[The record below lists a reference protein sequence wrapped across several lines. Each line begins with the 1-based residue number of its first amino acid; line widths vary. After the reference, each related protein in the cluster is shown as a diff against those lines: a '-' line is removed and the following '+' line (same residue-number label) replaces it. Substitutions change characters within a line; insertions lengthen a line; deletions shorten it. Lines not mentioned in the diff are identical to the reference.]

1 MKPGK
6 LKMLVVVC
14 AVAALLVLNSS
25 AVGQASS
32 AQPAVQ
38 QVQVDTGIELH
49 YVELGKGEPV
59 VFVHGSLSDG
69 SFWNPQLGPF
79 AEKYHVIAYSRRYNQ
94 PNVNKTL
101 PGYSAVDDADDLAGL
116 IEKLQLG
123 RVHVIGH
130 SYGAYTALFLAVRH
144 PELVRSLVIAEAPA
158 ASLLDYL
165 PGEHAEVGKRTLADI
180 RHRMEEPMV
189 AAFRKGDQNAGVA
202 AFIDYLSNDAR
213 GWDKWPEEARK
224 DTLKNA
230 HEWDVMLTEG
240 ELFPDLKPEQVKR
253 IKAPALLLSGD
264 KTFEF
269 LKLIDE
275 ELGRLLPDNRRIVL
289 TGATHHLFYEQPEKC
304 RNVIFEFLRGDR
316 QRDTFASWNR

>member
-1 MKPGK
+1 MKLGK
-6 LKMLVVVC
+6 LKTLVAVC
-14 AVAALLVLNSS
+14 TVAGLLGLNSA
-25 AVGQASS
+25 AVGQGAS

-38 QVQVDTGIELH
+38 QVQIGNGIELH
-49 YVELGKGEPV
+49 YVELGNGEPV

-79 AEKYHVIAYSRRYNQ
+79 AQKYRVIAYSRRYNQ

-101 PGYSAVDDADDLAGL
+101 PGYSAIGDADDLAGL

-130 SYGAYTALFLAVRH
+130 SYGAYTAMFLAVRH
-144 PELVRSLVIAEAPA
+144 PELVRSLVIAEPPA
-158 ASLLDYL
+158 VSLLGYL
-165 PGEHAEVGKRTLADI
+165 SGEHAEVGKRALADI
-180 RHRMEEPMV
+180 RNHMEEPMV
-189 AAFRKGDQNAGVA
+189 AAFRRGDRDAGVA
-202 AFIDYLSNDAR
+202 AFINYLSNDPKA
-213 GWDKWPEEARK
+213 WEKWPEEARQ

-289 TGATHHLFYEQPEKC
+289 AGATHHLFYEQPEKC
-304 RNVIFEFLRGDR
+304 RHVIFEFLRGKP
-316 QRDTFASWNR
+316 

>member
-6 LKMLVVVC
+6 LKTLVVVC
-14 AVAALLVLNSS
+14 AVAGLLGWNSP
-25 AVGQASS
+25 AVGQAAS
-32 AQPAVQ
+32 AQPAIQ
-38 QVQVDTGIELH
+38 QVQIGNGVELH
-49 YVELGKGEPV
+49 YVELGRGEPV
-59 VFVHGSLSDG
+59 IFVHGSLSDG

-94 PNVNKTL
+94 PNTNKAL
-101 PGYSAVDDADDLAGL
+101 PGYSAVGDADDLAGL
-116 IEKLQLG
+116 IEKLHLG

-130 SYGAYTALFLAVRH
+130 SYGAYTALFLAVRY

-158 ASLLDYL
+158 VSLLGYL
-165 PGEHAEVGKRTLADI
+165 PGEQAELGKRTVADI
-180 RHRMEEPMV
+180 RHHMEEPMV

-202 AFIDYLSNDAR
+202 AFINYLSNDPK
-213 GWDKWPEEARK
+213 GWEKWPEEARQ

-230 HEWDVMLTEG
+230 YEWDVMLTKG
-240 ELFPDLKPEQVKR
+240 ELFPDLKPEEVKK

-275 ELGRLLPDNRRIVL
+275 ELGRLLLNNRRIVL
-289 TGATHHLFYEQPEKC
+289 PGATHHMFYEQPEKC
-304 RNVIFEFLRGDR
+304 RNVIFEFLR
-316 QRDTFASWNR
+316 SN